1 MIKDVFPDEEDVISL
16 TTAINEKMAAHGQY
30 VNVII
35 EEPPADSYKT
45 AVPLAVMNGEIEADL
60 IYFQGGDEAVSD
72 QGLLEDWTPYL
83 ESSQFLTT
91 IMDESNVEKMA
102 NYPYLLWLAPPR
114 TPVPVMRGDWA
125 EKLESYQALIEDPTP
140 ENYYAMF
147 KEIKDKGIA
156 EYPITA
162 DGSTTRLDSIFNHA
176 FGVTGSCVQ
185 ENGQWIFSKA
195 SQAEKAKL
203 EFYAKLYA
211 DGLLDPDFLTNTW
224 DVMEQKFYEGKAAVL
239 AGTAGAVIQVYNTK
253 MTSAMVR
260 MRS

>member
-1 MIKDVFPDEEDVISL
+1 MKRKQMMALTLAVMMGTLTACSSGEKEPETAPAKTDGSGVSEEAGKAGAQAGEDGWAPIGSPDAPVDVRIMIKDVFPDEEDVISL

-60 IYFQGGDEAVSD
+60 IYFQGGDEAVSA

-114 TPVPVMRGDWA
+114 TPAPVMRG
-125 EKLESYQALIEDPTP
+125 LI
-140 ENYYAMF
+140 
-147 KEIKDKGIA
+147 
-156 EYPITA
+156 
-162 DGSTTRLDSIFNHA
+162 
-176 FGVTGSCVQ
+176 
-185 ENGQWIFSKA
+185 
-195 SQAEKAKL
+195 
-203 EFYAKLYA
+203 
-211 DGLLDPDFLTNTW
+211 
-224 DVMEQKFYEGKAAVL
+224 
-239 AGTAGAVIQVYNTK
+239 
-253 MTSAMVR
+253 
-260 MRS
+260 